1 MGIVRYISYILYLL
15 SQILYLSYYL
25 FISDCQQ
32 YILWQLIR
40 GVDIWPDRVCS
51 HGCFLCVDACH
62 PCIIIFC
69 YFLYITFVTWYRL
82 SVGSSCMSLWFCW
95 VESPSGSFLR
105 SMGKLG
111 LDWIGLLLLLL
122 LLLLRQWPPHIQT
135 RRLFNYR
142 GKESRSSSEHYRSTT
157 KKSEQMV

>member
-82 SVGSSCMSLWFCW
+82 SVGSFCMSLWFCW
-95 VESPSGSFLR
+95 VESPSGSSLR

-111 LDWIGLLLLLL
+111 LDWIGLDIFYILTY
-122 LLLLRQWPPHIQT
+122 QIISKYNIFHIHKQI
-135 RRLFNYR
+135 RKR
-142 GKESRSSSEHYRSTT
+142 
-157 KKSEQMV
+157 

>member
-82 SVGSSCMSLWFCW
+82 SVGSFCMSLWFCW

-111 LDWIGLLLLLL
+111 LDWIGLYYCGISAHCLTVSV
-122 LLLLRQWPPHIQT
+122 IQCMFKVAARAYI
-135 RRLFNYR
+135 RR
-142 GKESRSSSEHYRSTT
+142 S
-157 KKSEQMV
+157 